1 MAWAGFDNGRGIENH
16 RDLDRQKPLAMVVHA
31 VKTLAESLT
40 ILLVLVGGS
49 VSQAWADIYS
59 FVDAEGVVHFT
70 NVPVDGRY
78 RFKEKEYVRKFKVF
92 LYESNERQYE
102 PVIQKVAKQEDL
114 DPDLLRSLVS
124 VESNFDPVAISPKGA
139 MGLTQL
145 MPETAKSL
153 GVDNVF
159 HPEQNL
165 EAGARHLRA
174 LLEKYDGD
182 VMLAL
187 AAYNAGEKA
196 VEAYQGV
203 PPYPETEAYVREVL
217 RRYRKAKE
225 RSSGAAGAPAETP

>member
-1 MAWAGFDNGRGIENH
+1 M
-16 RDLDRQKPLAMVVHA
+16 
-31 VKTLAESLT
+31 KTLARGLA
-40 ILLVLVGGS
+40 ILLVVVGS
-49 VSQAWADIYS
+49 AFEAWPDIYS
-59 FVDAEGVVHFT
+59 FEDEQGVVHFT

-78 RFKEKEYVRKFKVF
+78 RFKEKENLRKFKVF
-92 LYESNERQYE
+92 IYESNERQYD
-102 PVIQKVAKQEDL
+102 PIIRRVAGEEGL

-145 MPETAKSL
+145 MPETARSL

-165 EAGARHLRA
+165 GAGAKHLRA
-174 LLEKYDGD
+174 LLDKYDGD
-182 VMLAL
+182 LALAL

-196 VEAYQGV
+196 VEIYQGI
-203 PPYPETEAYVREVL
+203 PPYPETEMYVREVL

-225 RSSGAAGAPAETP
+225 RSVKADGAAGEPP

>member
-1 MAWAGFDNGRGIENH
+1 
-16 RDLDRQKPLAMVVHA
+16 
-31 VKTLAESLT
+31 VKTLARGLA
-40 ILLVLVGGS
+40 ILLVVVGS
-49 VSQAWADIYS
+49 AFEAWPDIYS
-59 FVDAEGVVHFT
+59 FEDEQGVVHFT

-78 RFKEKEYVRKFKVF
+78 RFKEKENLRKFKVF
-92 LYESNERQYE
+92 IYESNERQYD
-102 PVIQKVAKQEDL
+102 PIIRRVAGEEGL

-145 MPETAKSL
+145 MPETARSL

-165 EAGARHLRA
+165 GAGAKHLRA
-174 LLEKYDGD
+174 LLDKYDGD
-182 VMLAL
+182 LALAL

-196 VEAYQGV
+196 VEIYQGI
-203 PPYPETEAYVREVL
+203 PPYPETEMYVREVL

-225 RSSGAAGAPAETP
+225 RSVKADGAAGEPP

>member
-1 MAWAGFDNGRGIENH
+1 M
-16 RDLDRQKPLAMVVHA
+16 
-31 VKTLAESLT
+31 KTLARGIA
-40 ILLVLVGGS
+40 ILLVVLGCAC
-49 VSQAWADIYS
+49 QAWPDIYS
-59 FVDAEGVVHFT
+59 FEDEKGVVHFT

-78 RFKEKEYVRKFKVF
+78 RFKEKENIRKFKIF
-92 LYESNERQYE
+92 IYESNERQYD
-102 PVIQKVAKQEDL
+102 PIIRKVAGEEGL

-145 MPETAKSL
+145 MPETARSL

-165 EAGARHLRA
+165 GAGARHLRS

-182 VMLAL
+182 LMLAL

-196 VEAYQGV
+196 VETYQGV
-203 PPYPETEAYVREVL
+203 PPYPETEMYVREVL

-225 RSSGAAGAPAETP
+225 RSGEASGGAGEPP

>member
-1 MAWAGFDNGRGIENH
+1 
-16 RDLDRQKPLAMVVHA
+16 MVVHA

-49 VSQAWADIYS
+49 VSQGWADIYS
-59 FVDAEGVVHFT
+59 FVDAQGVVHFT

-145 MPETAKSL
+145 MPRDRKKF
-153 GVDNVF
+153 GRG
-159 HPEQNL
+159 Q
-165 EAGARHLRA
+165 R
-174 LLEKYDGD
+174 
-182 VMLAL
+182 
-187 AAYNAGEKA
+187 
-196 VEAYQGV
+196 V
-203 PPYPETEAYVREVL
+203 PSRTKP
-217 RRYRKAKE
+217 
-225 RSSGAAGAPAETP
+225 GGWG

>member
-1 MAWAGFDNGRGIENH
+1 M
-16 RDLDRQKPLAMVVHA
+16 
-31 VKTLAESLT
+31 KTLARGLA
-40 ILLVLVGGS
+40 ILLVVVGWAC
-49 VSQAWADIYS
+49 QAWPDIYS
-59 FVDAEGVVHFT
+59 FEDEQGVVHFT

-78 RFKEKEYVRKFKVF
+78 RFKEKETLRKFKVF
-92 LYESNERQYE
+92 IYESNERQFD
-102 PVIQKVAKQEDL
+102 PVIRKVAGEQGL

-145 MPETAKSL
+145 MPETARSL

-165 EAGARHLRA
+165 GAGAKYLRT
-174 LLEKYDGD
+174 LLDKYDGD
-182 VMLAL
+182 LTLAL

-196 VEAYQGV
+196 VETYQGI
-203 PPYPETEAYVREVL
+203 PPYPETEMYVREVL

-225 RSSGAAGAPAETP
+225 RSVEANEAVGESP

>member
-1 MAWAGFDNGRGIENH
+1 MGWVGFDNGRGIENH
-16 RDLDRQKPLAMVVHA
+16 RDLGRQKPLPMVVHA
-31 VKTLAESLT
+31 VKTLAGSLT
-40 ILLVLVGGS
+40 ILLVFVGGS

-174 LLEKYDGD
+174 LLEKYEGD

-225 RSSGAAGAPAETP
+225 RSAGAAGLPAGTP